1 MYLSQKG
8 NNMTSN
14 FLIPTVV
21 ETTSRGERAYDLFSR
36 LMKERILFFRG
47 VVTPEMADII
57 IGQLLFLESEDADK
71 PINMYVHSP
80 GGAVTAG
87 LAVYDTMQFIQC
99 PVHTMVMGQAASMG
113 SFIANAGE
121 PGHRYILENAET
133 MVHQPSAGYQGQVT
147 DIKIH
152 ADHVIRLKER
162 LNTLYER
169 HNSAGLT
176 KERIEQ
182 LLERD
187 RFLTAEETVELGF
200 ADHVAMTR
208 DEVFE

>member
-1 MYLSQKG
+1 MYLSQKETE
-8 NNMTSN
+8 MTDN

-21 ETTSRGERAYDLFSR
+21 ESTSRGERAYDLFSR
-36 LMKERILFFRG
+36 LMKERIVFFRG
-47 VVTPEMADII
+47 VVTEDMADILV
-57 IGQLLFLESEDADK
+57 GQLLFLEAEDPSA

-99 PVHTMVMGQAASMG
+99 PVHTIVMGQAASMG

-121 PGHRYILENAET
+121 PGHRYVLENART
-133 MVHQPSAGYQGQVT
+133 MVHQPSAGYGGQAT
-147 DIKIH
+147 DIQIH
-152 ADHVIRLKER
+152 ATEVLRIKDR

-176 KERIEQ
+176 KEQIVE

-187 RFLTAEETVELGF
+187 HFMSAQETVDKGF
-200 ADHVAMTR
+200 ADHVVTSR
-208 DEVFE
+208 EQFE

>member
-1 MYLSQKG
+1 
-8 NNMTSN
+8 MTDN

-36 LMKERILFFRG
+36 LMKERIVFFRG
-47 VVTPEMADII
+47 VVTEDMADILV
-57 IGQLLFLESEDADK
+57 GQLLFLEAEDPTA

-99 PVHTMVMGQAASMG
+99 PVHTIVMGQAASMG

-121 PGHRYILENAET
+121 AGHRYVLENART
-133 MVHQPSAGYQGQVT
+133 MVHQPSAGYGGQAT
-147 DIKIH
+147 DIQIH
-152 ADHVIRLKER
+152 ATEVLRIKDR

-176 KERIEQ
+176 KEQIVE

-187 RFLTAEETVELGF
+187 HFMSAQETVDKGF
-200 ADHVAMTR
+200 ADHVVTSR
-208 DEVFE
+208 EQFE